1 MQTVARGVDFN
12 TLKPGDWVEDTVH
25 RRRFKVLNCRR
36 DDILSRM
43 VGLPC
48 WILKGM
54 ATDVKASEPQ
64 AARREK
70 AIRLGLP
77 AEDEGVFNYI
87 FATDDHGNAETFIKI
102 QP

>member
-1 MQTVARGVDFN
+1 MQTVVRGVDFN
-12 TLKPGDWVEDTVH
+12 TLKPGDMVEDTIN

-48 WILKGM
+48 FILKGT
-54 ATDVKASEPQ
+54 ATDVKVSEPQ

-70 AIRLGLP
+70 AIRLGLS

-87 FATDDHGNAETFIKI
+87 FATDDNGNAETFIRVE
-102 QP
+102 P